1 MTLSLLPNRAPR
13 GDLSIHTACR
23 QAIEAARQR
32 ASDTHDELAAELN
45 ALMANATTI
54 AATESIQRAIS
65 DAEDAKTDAVN
76 AFDRLMSDSLTPDS
90 TLETEIE
97 DETTPDAGPD
107 PDFLYEQRRDE
118 QMMRAMGVY

>member
-1 MTLSLLPNRAPR
+1 MTLSFITPAPIR
-13 GDLSIHTACR
+13 GDVAIHTACR

-32 ASDTHDELAAELN
+32 ASDTHDELAEELN

-54 AATESIQRAIS
+54 AALESIQRAIS

-76 AFDRLMSDSLTPDS
+76 AFDRLLSDSLTPDS

-118 QMMRAMGVY
+118 NMMRAMGVY

>member
-1 MTLSLLPNRAPR
+1 MTLSFITPPPIR
-13 GDLSIHTACR
+13 GDLAIHTACR
-23 QAIEAARQR
+23 KAIEAARQR
-32 ASDTHDELAAELN
+32 ASDTHGELAAELN

-54 AATESIQRAIS
+54 AALESIQRAIS

-76 AFDRLMSDSLTPDS
+76 AFDRLLSDSLTPDS

-97 DETTPDAGPD
+97 DENTPDAGPD

-118 QMMRAMGVY
+118 NMMRAMGVY